1 MPAAQRSWLS
11 SGIKDGWWWLLL
23 TSHSDVRALI
33 ILMRELVETLGWSC
47 LAGPLPCVLLL
58 WWEVVWDA
66 QPNRSW
72 RCAMPVPGWGF
83 CISQKPLKYR
93 AGGAGRKKL
102 ALLRRF
108 HMQLRS
114 LYSQGKDTPPLS
126 FVAQEVHQQIPQQA
140 VPVFAVASV
149 RIPQDITNWAT
160 FLSTSWL

>member
-1 MPAAQRSWLS
+1 MPAAQQSWLS
-11 SGIKDGWWWLLL
+11 SDIKDGWWWLLL

-58 WWEVVWDA
+58 WWEVVWGV
-66 QPNRSW
+66 QPNRSG
-72 RCAMPVPGWGF
+72 RCAMPQPARGAGGTASQTRCLLTSEVPGWGF

-102 ALLRRF
+102 TLLRRF
-108 HMQLRS
+108 HMQLGS

-126 FVAQEVHQQIPQQA
+126 FVAQEPH
-140 VPVFAVASV
+140 
-149 RIPQDITNWAT
+149 
-160 FLSTSWL
+160 